1 MVDYASGKSDRIE
14 VAARRAVMTGIA
26 QMTDK
31 VNEHNAKELGTD
43 YWEVEAF
50 RSP

>member
-1 MVDYASGKSDRIE
+1 
-14 VAARRAVMTGIA
+14 MTGIA

-43 YWEVEAF
+43 YWEVEWHLGAVIWEQDT
-50 RSP
+50 